1 MPRSPSTVRR
11 LLHSKLCRTGSP
23 VACRKWTVLDVLQF
37 IHAPGA
43 ATGFRVHVGVLHI
56 RLLMSLTHLSA
67 SELAVDLGLCL
78 VARLNLGKAGCR
90 WAHRAK
96 SRWSPPASPASEGLG
111 PRRSL
116 MARSIIF
123 LRRQVPRCTR
133 LELWWRITADDSAE
147 DDQCF
152 LLRWHAHCQDP

>member
-43 ATGFRVHVGVLHI
+43 AAGFRVHVGVLHI

-78 VARLNLGKAGCR
+78 VARLNLGKAGCW

-96 SRWSPPASPASEGLG
+96 SRWSPPCFPCLGGLGASEEPHG
-111 PRRSL
+111 PVDHLSETTGSTL
-116 MARSIIF
+116 HKVGALVENHS
-123 LRRQVPRCTR
+123 
-133 LELWWRITADDSAE
+133 
-147 DDQCF
+147 
-152 LLRWHAHCQDP
+152 